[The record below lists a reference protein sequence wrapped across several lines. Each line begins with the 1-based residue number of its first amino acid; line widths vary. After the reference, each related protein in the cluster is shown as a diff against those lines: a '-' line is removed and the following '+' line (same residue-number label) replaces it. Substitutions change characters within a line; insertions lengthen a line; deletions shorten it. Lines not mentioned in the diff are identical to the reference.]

1 VVVGVE
7 VVGEFQGKLV
17 QMEASWVETPW
28 EDKLETQVLVLLE
41 VESAAPPAVAVLE
54 YMYLIQ

>member
-1 VVVGVE
+1 MVEGVE

-17 QMEASWVETPW
+17 QMAASWVETPW

-41 VESAAPPAVAVLE
+41 VKSAAPPAVAALE
-54 YMYLIQ
+54 YMCSIQ